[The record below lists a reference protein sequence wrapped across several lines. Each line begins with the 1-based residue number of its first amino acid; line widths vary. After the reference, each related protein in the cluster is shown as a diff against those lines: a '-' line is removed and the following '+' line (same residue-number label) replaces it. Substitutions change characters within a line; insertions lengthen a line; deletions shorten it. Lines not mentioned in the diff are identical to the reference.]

1 MIEND
6 DDLENDDEH
15 ENHDLVN
22 YDEDENEYDD
32 NLIRIMIIF
41 KKH

>member
-1 MIEND
+1 MI
-6 DDLENDDEH
+6 ENDDEH

-22 YDEDENEYDD
+22 YYEDENDD
-32 NLIRIMIIF
+32 NLIRIMFRF